1 MVKPPAAQHNVSPSR
16 HAPTTGILK
25 ISSLLAINWT
35 VFCLQADVLG
45 ACNSITRNHIL
56 TSLGLAESLWIVRW
70 GEAGVMGPAVHD
82 ETCRE
87 MSASVS
93 QLLLPLHIAALPALL
108 TGNATLVYFLDEGG
122 NRGRRTCCMFPPRGD
137 AHIRHAY
144 VGFPLTRT

>member
-16 HAPTTGILK
+16 HTPTSGILK
-25 ISSLLAINWT
+25 ISTPLAINWT

-122 NRGRRTCCMFPPRGD
+122 NRGRRTCCMFLHGETHTS
-137 AHIRHAY
+137 AMLMLA
-144 VGFPLTRT
+144 FL

>member
-1 MVKPPAAQHNVSPSR
+1 
-16 HAPTTGILK
+16 
-25 ISSLLAINWT
+25 
-35 VFCLQADVLG
+35 
-45 ACNSITRNHIL
+45 
-56 TSLGLAESLWIVRW
+56 
-70 GEAGVMGPAVHD
+70 MGPAVHD

>member
-1 MVKPPAAQHNVSPSR
+1 VVKPPAAQHNVSPSR
-16 HAPTTGILK
+16 HAPTSGILK
-25 ISSLLAINWT
+25 ISTLLAINWT
-35 VFCLQADVLG
+35 VFCLQGDLLG
-45 ACNSITRNHIL
+45 ACNSITRRLYIS
-56 TSLGLAESLWIVRW
+56 TSLSLAESLWIVRW
-70 GEAGVMGPAVHD
+70 GEAGVLGPAVHD

-93 QLLLPLHIAALPALL
+93 LTGPATAALPALL